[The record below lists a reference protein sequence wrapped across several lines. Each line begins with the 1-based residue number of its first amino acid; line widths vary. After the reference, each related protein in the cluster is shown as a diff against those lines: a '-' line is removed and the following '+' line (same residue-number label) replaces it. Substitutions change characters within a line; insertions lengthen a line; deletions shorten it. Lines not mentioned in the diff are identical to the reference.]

1 MGPDGSD
8 SIFSQTQG
16 TPSMVSMLYAAGTS
30 MDGSPKIPSLG
41 AERRAAPGWV
51 GFRSRTPPEVPPC
64 PRGDAIFIAC
74 GAAKRHEK
82 LSPENPLHG
91 GVAAGAT
98 VIAQAAYVGPPQ
110 CHPQCPTPPDP
121 ERLGGSLVLP
131 LPKFIEA
138 QICWFESRVRSHL
151 NAPKIWGPAARYQP
165 EGGTTKTIREGYSLQ
180 SLRRAV
186 LQCEACILYPFIT
199 AIGRNLATL

>member
-1 MGPDGSD
+1 LTISSTQRAQERPLHQVKRALRTRFPLQIQSCDGSGWFGFNFFTDPRD
-8 SIFSQTQG
+8 S
-16 TPSMVSMLYAAGTS
+16 LN
-30 MDGSPKIPSLG
+30 
-41 AERRAAPGWV
+41 
-51 GFRSRTPPEVPPC
+51 GFHALC
-64 PRGDAIFIAC
+64 C
-74 GAAKRHEK
+74 RHEHGW
-82 LSPENPLHG
+82 LSENPLHG

-186 LQCEACILYPFIT
+186 LRCEVCILYPFIT